1 MPDELPG
8 ARDVCT
14 PRNFLAAGKY
24 FFAHAV
30 PDYADAPLERL
41 AVAFVPRRMQ
51 TPSVA
56 LTANFS
62 FLRSPARWHAGEG
75 PDGFLRL
82 KRRRVGAGD
91 CHKTLVVNKFLTS
104 PD

>member
-1 MPDELPG
+1 MNCRG
-8 ARDVCT
+8 VRDVCT
-14 PRNFLAAGKY
+14 PRNFLAAEKY

-30 PDYADAPLERL
+30 PDHADAPLERP

-56 LTANFS
+56 LTANFTS
-62 FLRSPARWHAGEG
+62 FGLSARWPAGEG
-75 PDGFLRL
+75 PEGFLCP
-82 KRRRVGAGD
+82 KRRCDGAGD
-91 CHKTLVVNKFLTS
+91 CHKTLLVNKFLTS